1 MDTHFFFRNKE
12 ASPPPARHRRTGIVL
27 LVLAAAL
34 LTVLLTAWAMFGTQL
49 QAAMTIQKLDDG
61 LWSMEYRG
69 DYGFDD
75 FLAQGGASSDA
86 EMGDYLA
93 AYISHGF
100 WKPDTSA
107 AGGKYACS
115 TLAVKSPDGAPLFGR
130 NFDWQDCDTMLIH
143 TVPKDGYAS
152 VSTCCLDFLGF
163 GEDWKP
169 DGSLGDRFMALAA
182 VYVPLDGM
190 NEKGLC
196 VADLMVSHGQ
206 AVDQDTQKSDLTTTS
221 AIRLLL
227 DKAATVDEALELLSQ
242 YDMHFSIGAAQHLS
256 VSDATGRSVA
266 VEWKNGEMVV
276 TDTPVVTNFYL
287 HQDDGTSGSGQ
298 SYIRFDTLSE
308 LRQTAD
314 GVMTSAEV
322 RDALAAA
329 AQSNFP
335 GENGGELTCWSLV
348 CDQRELSVRFY
359 AAEDWEHPYMM
370 VLGQKDWLFLH
381 I

>member
-143 TVPKDGYAS
+143 TVPKDGY
-152 VSTCCLDFLGF
+152 CPFL
-163 GEDWKP
+163 
-169 DGSLGDRFMALAA
+169 LYR
-182 VYVPLDGM
+182 
-190 NEKGLC
+190 
-196 VADLMVSHGQ
+196 Q
-206 AVDQDTQKSDLTTTS
+206 
-221 AIRLLL
+221 R
-227 DKAATVDEALELLSQ
+227 TV
-242 YDMHFSIGAAQHLS
+242 
-256 VSDATGRSVA
+256 
-266 VEWKNGEMVV
+266 
-276 TDTPVVTNFYL
+276 
-287 HQDDGTSGSGQ
+287 
-298 SYIRFDTLSE
+298 
-308 LRQTAD
+308 RQTLIIR
-314 GVMTSAEV
+314 VLEEV
-322 RDALAAA
+322 
-329 AQSNFP
+329 
-335 GENGGELTCWSLV
+335 
-348 CDQRELSVRFY
+348 
-359 AAEDWEHPYMM
+359 
-370 VLGQKDWLFLH
+370 
-381 I
+381 

>member
-12 ASPPPARHRRTGIVL
+12 ASPPPARHRRTGVVL

-100 WKPDTSA
+100 WKSDTSA

-152 VSTCCLDFLGF
+152 VSTCCLDFLGL

-182 VYVPLDGM
+182 VYVPL
-190 NEKGLC
+190 EEKKKKGLC

-266 VEWKNGEMVV
+266 VEWVDGEMVV
-276 TDTPVVTNFYL
+276 TDTPVVTNYYL
-287 HQDDGTSGSGQ
+287 YQDDGTSGSGQ
-298 SYIRFDTLSE
+298 SYVRFNTLSE

-314 GVMTSAEV
+314 GVMTSIEV
-322 RDALAAA
+322 RDALAAV

-335 GENGGELTCWSLV
+335 GENGGELTCWSWV
-348 CDQRELSVRFY
+348 YDQQEKTALFY
-359 AAEDWEHPYMM
+359 DTEDWEHPYT
-370 VLGQKDWLFLH
+370 LSLRSSDWIF
-381 I
+381 